1 MGWLLVWATRKLQW
15 LLHVEKMHVIFLPI
29 SLMYFSFLFYWHVF
43 QASEFH
49 WNLLGIWIAK
59 FVWSNVDCLLLY
71 KRKMLIPVGNYM
83 FKVNNRNNRTKV
95 WNMFKVNNKLWT
107 YFINFEDVIA
117 GWVVIVIYRFWA
129 HNLDAQRKSVTK
141 QTTDLK
147 NDMYFTFLPFENWVR
162 YG

>member
-1 MGWLLVWATRKLQW
+1 
-15 LLHVEKMHVIFLPI
+15 
-29 SLMYFSFLFYWHVF
+29 
-43 QASEFH
+43 
-49 WNLLGIWIAK
+49 
-59 FVWSNVDCLLLY
+59 
-71 KRKMLIPVGNYM
+71 
-83 FKVNNRNNRTKV
+83 
-95 WNMFKVNNKLWT
+95 MFKVNNKLWT

>member
-1 MGWLLVWATRKLQW
+1 MNISYFQGIIIKRKIKVIALKKINECSHMGWLLVWATRKPQW

-83 FKVNNRNNRTKV
+83 FKVNNRNTRKKV
-95 WNMFKVNNKLWT
+95 WNMFKVNNKDT
-107 YFINFEDVIA
+107 KMTPMA
-117 GWVVIVIYRFWA
+117 AFWC
-129 HNLDAQRKSVTK
+129 L
-141 QTTDLK
+141 
-147 NDMYFTFLPFENWVR
+147 YC
-162 YG
+162 

>member
-1 MGWLLVWATRKLQW
+1 MCEILWNIHSINIGKPILQAHFIFEKFYFACTKTIYYCHKWNEVQGLFHVTSQPAFTCSKLTIETIEQRC
-15 LLHVEKMHVIFLPI
+15 EIC
-29 SLMYFSFLFYWHVF
+29 S
-43 QASEFH
+43 
-49 WNLLGIWIAK
+49 
-59 FVWSNVDCLLLY
+59 
-71 KRKMLIPVGNYM
+71 
-83 FKVNNRNNRTKV
+83 
-95 WNMFKVNNKLWT
+95 KLTINWT